1 MACFSD
7 TVVCRW
13 AFELIIWI
21 LHVLLFWLVLLQ
33 LHASLGSRMFYSDL
47 ACVIRL
53 LYVSFYSRACQLC
66 FAYVILQ
73 LRVSVCFSM
82 CHFAIVRVSFCYCMR
97 DFYLAS
103 VILLL
108 NMSFCFC
115 MSHFFIAW
123 VISISRVLFCSC
135 MCQFSSYMCYL
146 ASLRLVLPAF
156 GSYINVH

>member
-7 TVVCRW
+7 IVVCRW

-33 LHASLGSRMFYSDL
+33 LHASLGSRMFYSGL
-47 ACVIRL
+47 ACVIRV

-66 FAYVILQ
+66 FAYVILH
-73 LRVSVCFSM
+73 LRVSVCFST

-103 VILLL
+103 VILFFVCLIFLL
-108 NMSFCFC
+108 HESFL
-115 MSHFFIAW
+115 
-123 VISISRVLFCSC
+123 SRV
-135 MCQFSSYMCYL
+135 CYFAL
-146 ASLRLVLPAF
+146 VCVSLVLTCVIWLPCVLFFLHLA
-156 GSYINVH
+156 HT